1 MAHSQITL
9 DDQTIQ
15 ALVGQKDNA
24 LALLVQQVLNQVLEA
39 QVTEYL
45 QADRYERAEERRGYR
60 NGSRSR
66 QLTTRVG
73 TVTLEVPRTRDG
85 EFSPTLFDRYQR
97 HEKALVLTLMEMVV
111 NGVSTR
117 KIRRVTEELC
127 GTEFSKST
135 VSELAKGLDAAVHQ
149 WRTRSLAETRYPF
162 LIVDALV
169 LKIREHGAVRPRS
182 GCVVTGI
189 NATGYREILGFW
201 IGDSESQ
208 QTWTTVFTDLKDR
221 GLTGV
226 ELVVSD
232 DHRGLRNAIEQQ
244 FQGASWQRCQTHL
257 TRNVLDA
264 APKAVQAELHGRLRT
279 LFEAS
284 DRATVDILWAKLLQD
299 FAERAPRALAIL
311 EDGLE
316 DALAVLQLPEPL
328 RQRLRTT
335 NGVERLNAEI
345 RRRERVIRI
354 VPNREAAVRLLGAVL
369 LEQHEAWV
377 TGPRYLNLEPYWQ
390 AQRPQAAADTPPDS
404 GAASVA

>member
-1 MAHSQITL
+1 MAHYQITL
-9 DDQTIQ
+9 DAQTIQ
-15 ALVGQKDNA
+15 ALIEQKDQA
-24 LALLVQQVLNQVLEA
+24 LAQLLQQVLNQVLDAE
-39 QVTEYL
+39 VTEYL
-45 QADRYERAEERRGYR
+45 QADRYERTEGRQGYR
-60 NGSRSR
+60 NGYRSR

-73 TVTLEVPRTRDG
+73 TLTLDVPRTRDG
-85 EFSPTLFDRYQR
+85 EFSPALFDRYQR

-135 VSELAKGLDAAVHQ
+135 VSELAKGLDAAVKQ
-149 WRTRSLAETRYPF
+149 WRTRSLAETPYPF

-189 NATGYREILGFW
+189 NAAGYREILGFW

-208 QTWTTVFTDLKDR
+208 QTWSTVFTDLKDR

-226 ELVVSD
+226 DLVVSD
-232 DHRGLRNAIEQQ
+232 DHRGLRKAIEQH

-264 APKAVQAELHGRLRT
+264 APKSVQKELHGRLRS
-279 LFEAS
+279 LFEAP
-284 DRATVDILWAKLLQD
+284 DRATVDTLWEKIVQD
-299 FAERAPRALAIL
+299 FGERAGRALTLL
-311 EDGLE
+311 EEGLE

-328 RQRLRTT
+328 RIRLRTT

-354 VPNREAAVRLLGAVL
+354 FPNRDSAIRLLGVLL
-369 LEQHEAWV
+369 LEQHEAWT

-390 AQRPQAAADTPPDS
+390 AKRSA
-404 GAASVA
+404 GAAEEPSQSEATSVA

>member
-1 MAHSQITL
+1 
-9 DDQTIQ
+9 
-15 ALVGQKDNA
+15 
-24 LALLVQQVLNQVLEA
+24 
-39 QVTEYL
+39 
-45 QADRYERAEERRGYR
+45 
-60 NGSRSR
+60 
-66 QLTTRVG
+66 
-73 TVTLEVPRTRDG
+73 
-85 EFSPTLFDRYQR
+85 
-97 HEKALVLTLMEMVV
+97 
-111 NGVSTR
+111 
-117 KIRRVTEELC
+117 
-127 GTEFSKST
+127 
-135 VSELAKGLDAAVHQ
+135 
-149 WRTRSLAETRYPF
+149 
-162 LIVDALV
+162 LV

-244 FQGASWQRCQTHL
+244 FQGARGQRCQTHL

-264 APKAVQAELHGRLRT
+264 TPKAVQAELHGRLRT

-284 DRATVDILWAKLLQD
+284 DRAPVDILWDKLLQD
-299 FAERAPRALAIL
+299 FAERAPRALAML

-354 VPNREAAVRLLGAVL
+354 FPNREAAVRLLGAVL

-377 TGPRYLNLEPYWQ
+377 TGTRYLNLEPYWQ

>member
-1 MAHSQITL
+1 MAHHQITL

-15 ALVGQKDNA
+15 ALVEQKDQA
-24 LALLVQQVLNQVLEA
+24 LARLLQQVLNQVLEA

-45 QADRYERAEERRGYR
+45 QADRYERTEERRGYR
-60 NGSRSR
+60 NGARSR

-73 TVTLEVPRTRDG
+73 TLTLEVPRTRDG
-85 EFSPTLFDRYQR
+85 EFSPPLFERYQR
-97 HEKALVLTLMEMVV
+97 QEKALVLTLMEMVV

-135 VSELAKGLDAAVHQ
+135 VSELAKGLDAAVQQ

-169 LKIREHGAVRPRS
+169 LKIRSGAVRPRS

-189 NATGYREILGFW
+189 NAAGYREILGFW
-201 IGDSESQ
+201 IGDSESK
-208 QTWTTVFTDLKDR
+208 QTWTAVFTDLKDR

-232 DHRGLRNAIEQQ
+232 DHRGLRHAIEQQ

-257 TRNVLDA
+257 TRNVMDA
-264 APKAVQAELHGRLRT
+264 APKAVQSELHSRLRT
-279 LFEAS
+279 LFEAP
-284 DRATVDILWAKLLQD
+284 DRATVDTLWAKLLQD
-299 FAERAPRALAIL
+299 FGDRAPRALAIL

-316 DALAVLQLPEPL
+316 DALAVLQLPESL

-354 VPNREAAVRLLGAVL
+354 FPNRDSAVRLLGALL
-369 LEQHEAWV
+369 LERHEVWA
-377 TGPRYLNLEPYWQ
+377 TGTRYLNLEPYWQ
-390 AQRPQAAADTPPDS
+390 GKRPQAAAVPPNA
-404 GAASVA
+404 GAVSIA

>member
-1 MAHSQITL
+1 MAHHQITL

-15 ALVGQKDNA
+15 ALVEQKDQA
-24 LALLVQQVLNQVLEA
+24 LARLLQQVLNQVLEA

-45 QADRYERAEERRGYR
+45 QADRYERTEERRGYR
-60 NGSRSR
+60 NGARSR

-73 TVTLEVPRTRDG
+73 TLTLEVPRTRDG
-85 EFSPTLFDRYQR
+85 EFSPPLFERYQR
-97 HEKALVLTLMEMVV
+97 QEKALVLTLMEMVV

-135 VSELAKGLDAAVHQ
+135 VSELAKGLDAAVQQ

-189 NATGYREILGFW
+189 NAAGYREILGFW
-201 IGDSESQ
+201 IGDSESK
-208 QTWTTVFTDLKDR
+208 QTWTAVFTDLKDR

-232 DHRGLRNAIEQQ
+232 DHRGLRHAIEQQ

-257 TRNVLDA
+257 TRNVMDA
-264 APKAVQAELHGRLRT
+264 APKAVQSELHSRLRT
-279 LFEAS
+279 LFEAP
-284 DRATVDILWAKLLQD
+284 DRATVDTLWAKLLQD
-299 FAERAPRALAIL
+299 FGDRAPRALAIL

-316 DALAVLQLPEPL
+316 DALAVLQLPESL
-328 RQRLRTT
+328 RQQLRTT

-354 VPNREAAVRLLGAVL
+354 FPNRDSAVRLLGALL
-369 LEQHEAWV
+369 LERHEVWA
-377 TGPRYLNLEPYWQ
+377 TGTRYLNLEPYWQ
-390 AQRPQAAADTPPDS
+390 GKRPQAAAVPPNA
-404 GAASVA
+404 GAVSVA

>member
-1 MAHSQITL
+1 MAHHQITL
-9 DDQTIQ
+9 EDQTIQ
-15 ALVGQKDNA
+15 ALMGQKDNA

-45 QADRYERAEERRGYR
+45 QAKRYERTEERRGYR
-60 NGSRSR
+60 NGTRSR

-73 TVTLEVPRTRDG
+73 TLTLEVPRTRDG
-85 EFSPTLFDRYQR
+85 EFSPPLFDRYQR

-135 VSELAKGLDAAVHQ
+135 VSELAKGLDAAVQQ

-169 LKIREHGAVRPRS
+169 LKIRENGAVRPRS

-189 NATGYREILGFW
+189 NETGYREILGFW
-201 IGDSESQ
+201 LGDSESK
-208 QTWTTVFTDLKDR
+208 QTWTAVFTELKDR

-232 DHRGLRNAIEQQ
+232 DHRGLRHAIEQQ
-244 FQGASWQRCQTHL
+244 FQGARGQRCQTPR
-257 TRNVLDA
+257 TRNVLEA

-279 LFEAS
+279 LFEAP
-284 DRATVDILWAKLLQD
+284 DRATVDLLWDKLLRD

-354 VPNREAAVRLLGAVL
+354 FPNRDSVVRLLGALL
-369 LEQHEAWV
+369 LEQHEAWI
-377 TGPRYLNLEPYWQ
+377 TGKRYVNLEPYWQ
-390 AQRPQAAADTPPDS
+390 AKRSSAAADTPPDS